1 MGLFSG
7 FRGADAMKY
16 GILPKT
22 RRLMKTSS
30 KSQIERAQRAVK
42 METSSGSRIYSGSAK
57 SEMFHMR
64 LAQIKRFDRRKK

>member
-1 MGLFSG
+1 MSVHTGG
-7 FRGADAMKY
+7 VEGMKY
-16 GILPKT
+16 AIFPKT

-42 METSSGSRIYSGSAK
+42 METSSGSRIYSGTAK

-64 LAQIKRFDRRKK
+64 LAQIKRFDRRKR